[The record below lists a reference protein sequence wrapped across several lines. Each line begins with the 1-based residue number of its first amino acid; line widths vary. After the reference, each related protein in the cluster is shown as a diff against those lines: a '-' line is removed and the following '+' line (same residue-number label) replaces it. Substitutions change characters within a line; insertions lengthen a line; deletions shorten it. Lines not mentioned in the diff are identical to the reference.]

1 MCSSDLGGAWT
12 QTATATVAPDGT
24 FLARWRTDVPDNLT
38 VVGVPARIRYDTTIY
53 FDHPGWGDRDS
64 IDRGTR
70 VDIQGC
76 GRNKGGSV
84 YCFVNVRH
92 GDDDYVRS
100 DALGFDRGYRWDHYW
115 GPNFYFGPGGWGGW
129 GGWGGPG
136 MHHGPGACMKVP
148 GGPGFCVNP

>member
-1 MCSSDLGGAWT
+1 MNVKSILIGAAVV
-12 QTATATVAPDGT
+12 ATALVGTVA
-24 FLARWRTDVPDNLT
+24 AAEA
-38 VVGVPARIRYDTTIY
+38 ARIRYDTTIY

-92 GDDDYVRS
+92 GDDGYVRS